1 MPTLAQTP
9 RLTVIGAGHLGRSLA
24 RLWLQAGVFTL
35 LDVVTAHA
43 GSAQE
48 AVRFIGGGRPQVSG
62 APLAAADVYLIA
74 TPDSQISAAVQAL
87 ATHGK
92 LNSAQ
97 TVFHCSGAL
106 TSAVLGAATPAK
118 LASIHPILSF
128 AQPEQAMANFAGSFC
143 GAEGEPEAL
152 ARLIPAF
159 QALGA
164 RVVPVESD
172 KKILYHAAAVIGS
185 NYLVT
190 LMEAAL
196 QAYEAA
202 GIARA
207 DAMQMLKP
215 LAEGALNNALQFGPA
230 QALSGPI
237 ARGDWDTVRR
247 QEQALRT
254 ANAGLAD
261 FYSQMAGRTE
271 MLAAGQASTPEK
283 KS

>member
-1 MPTLAQTP
+1 MPSPTP

-24 RLWLQAGVFTL
+24 RLWQQAGVFTL
-35 LDVVTAHA
+35 LDVVTTHA
-43 GSAQE
+43 ASAQD
-48 AVRFIGGGRPQVSG
+48 AVRFIGGGQPQVSG

-74 TPDSQISAAVQAL
+74 TPDNQISAAAKAL
-87 ATHGK
+87 AAHGK

-106 TSAVLGAATPAK
+106 TAAALGAAAPAR

-128 AQPEQAMANFAGSFC
+128 AQPEQAISNFAGTWC
-143 GAEGEPEAL
+143 GAEGEAEAL

-159 QALGA
+159 EALGA
-164 RVVPVESD
+164 RVVPVESN

-215 LAEGALNNALQFGPA
+215 LAGGALDNALRVGPA

-237 ARGDWDTVRR
+237 ARGDWETVRR

-254 ANAGLAD
+254 TQASLAD
-261 FYSQMAGRTE
+261 FYSELARRTE
-271 MLAAGQASTPEK
+271 MLASAPPPAPEK
-283 KS
+283 PG